1 MKKILKI
8 VLTVAFV
15 AGSTSVFAQ
24 KLGRI
29 NMQELVFAMPETA
42 EMQKNLEAY
51 QKELQDQLET
61 IGVEFNNKLNEYTKQ
76 VSDKNSTMSDSV
88 RQLKE
93 KELNDLKTRYD
104 EFVQVSQQDMQKK
117 QGELLEPIIVKAQDA
132 VKEVS
137 KAGGYTVVYDTSVN
151 ARRSS
156 RSSGRQIGVPT
167 KRITG
172 RLLLGAA
179 PFAFHAETEK
189 PRRLRFGGRH
199 LRSSGNGRCGLSVRL
214 RPDESQQRF
223 GRSFRLLQKSHVSRI
238 GEPHHL
244 CLRMGGSQLLGDRGG
259 NVFIL
264 AAEDEELPHG
274 RTAQHLVAVGASDHP
289 VEKRHDPVVL
299 RKIYLFG
306 QIRDGIG
313 HPLPVVGGESGT
325 RRNAGQLFLL
335 AGPHERDFAATIL
348 ALLLRVGVRRRR
360 EEHQTVEHFRMTF
373 AKGQRHVAAH
383 RMSHERTAR
392 DTERLQ
398 RIADD
403 VGQILHRVALAPHLR
418 NAVPRQVE
426 RHDPHPFVQQRDEI
440 VPHEHRFQI
449 AMQQYDASF
458 ALLRIANVQGR
469 PPCHDKLFDHR

>member
-151 ARRSS
+151 AVAYFDEAVVTDILPAVKTKLGIKDTPRSRFMQRRRNRGGYASAAGISEAPATDAAVCPSGSAPTNRSSASAAASGSSKNPMCPESASHTTCACGWVAANCSATAAGMYSSLRPKTKSCRTGERRSIS
-156 RSSGRQIGVPT
+156 LRSGRAIIP
-167 KRITG
+167 
-172 RLLLGAA
+172 
-179 PFAFHAETEK
+179 
-189 PRRLRFGGRH
+189 
-199 LRSSGNGRCGLSVRL
+199 LRSATIPSSSVRYTCSVKSAMASAIRCRL
-214 RPDESQQRF
+214 SAANPAPGATRASC
-223 GRSFRLLQKSHVSRI
+223 SF
-238 GEPHHL
+238 
-244 CLRMGGSQLLGDRGG
+244 
-259 NVFIL
+259 
-264 AAEDEELPHG
+264 LPA
-274 RTAQHLVAVGASDHP
+274 RTSAIS
-289 VEKRHDPVVL
+289 
-299 RKIYLFG
+299 
-306 QIRDGIG
+306 
-313 HPLPVVGGESGT
+313 
-325 RRNAGQLFLL
+325 
-335 AGPHERDFAATIL
+335 
-348 ALLLRVGVRRRR
+348 RRRFSR
-360 EEHQTVEHFRMTF
+360 FSSVSAFGVEEKST
-373 AKGQRHVAAH
+373 
-383 RMSHERTAR
+383 
-392 DTERLQ
+392 
-398 RIADD
+398 
-403 VGQILHRVALAPHLR
+403 
-418 NAVPRQVE
+418 
-426 RHDPHPFVQQRDEI
+426 
-440 VPHEHRFQI
+440 
-449 AMQQYDASF
+449 
-458 ALLRIANVQGR
+458 R
-469 PPCHDKLFDHR
+469 PSSISG

>member
-151 ARRSS
+151 AVAYFDEAVVTDILPAVKTKLGIKDTPVR
-156 RSSGRQIGVPT
+156 IGMMMSVF
-167 KRITG
+167 
-172 RLLLGAA
+172 LAA
-179 PFAFHAETEK
+179 Y
-189 PRRLRFGGRH
+189 GI
-199 LRSSGNGRCGLSVRL
+199 SNINVVRL
-214 RPDESQQRF
+214 STH
-223 GRSFRLLQKSHVSRI
+223 S
-238 GEPHHL
+238 
-244 CLRMGGSQLLGDRGG
+244 
-259 NVFIL
+259 
-264 AAEDEELPHG
+264 
-274 RTAQHLVAVGASDHP
+274 
-289 VEKRHDPVVL
+289 
-299 RKIYLFG
+299 
-306 QIRDGIG
+306 
-313 HPLPVVGGESGT
+313 
-325 RRNAGQLFLL
+325 
-335 AGPHERDFAATIL
+335 
-348 ALLLRVGVRRRR
+348 
-360 EEHQTVEHFRMTF
+360 
-373 AKGQRHVAAH
+373 
-383 RMSHERTAR
+383 
-392 DTERLQ
+392 
-398 RIADD
+398 
-403 VGQILHRVALAPHLR
+403 
-418 NAVPRQVE
+418 
-426 RHDPHPFVQQRDEI
+426 
-440 VPHEHRFQI
+440 
-449 AMQQYDASF
+449 
-458 ALLRIANVQGR
+458 
-469 PPCHDKLFDHR
+469 

>member
-151 ARRSS
+151 AVAYFDEAVVTDILPAVKTKLGIKDTPAAAPAAPARVRSCS
-156 RSSGRQIGVPT
+156 CCFLLSSG
-167 KRITG
+167 KRACRESSCLLAFDLTG
-172 RLLLGAA
+172 ILPGTSGR
-179 PFAFHAETEK
+179 FR
-189 PRRLRFGGRH
+189 PRRPFTA
-199 LRSSGNGRCGLSVRL
+199 SSC
-214 RPDESQQRF
+214 
-223 GRSFRLLQKSHVSRI
+223 
-238 GEPHHL
+238 
-244 CLRMGGSQLLGDRGG
+244 
-259 NVFIL
+259 
-264 AAEDEELPHG
+264 
-274 RTAQHLVAVGASDHP
+274 
-289 VEKRHDPVVL
+289 
-299 RKIYLFG
+299 
-306 QIRDGIG
+306 
-313 HPLPVVGGESGT
+313 PLP
-325 RRNAGQLFLL
+325 LL
-335 AGPHERDFAATIL
+335 
-348 ALLLRVGVRRRR
+348 
-360 EEHQTVEHFRMTF
+360 
-373 AKGQRHVAAH
+373 
-383 RMSHERTAR
+383 
-392 DTERLQ
+392 
-398 RIADD
+398 
-403 VGQILHRVALAPHLR
+403 
-418 NAVPRQVE
+418 
-426 RHDPHPFVQQRDEI
+426 
-440 VPHEHRFQI
+440 
-449 AMQQYDASF
+449 
-458 ALLRIANVQGR
+458 
-469 PPCHDKLFDHR
+469 

>member
-151 ARRSS
+151 AVAYFDEAVVTDILPAVKTKLGIKDTPAAAPQLRPPNRRSDK
-156 RSSGRQIGVPT
+156 T
-167 KRITG
+167 NY
-172 RLLLGAA
+172 GAA
-179 PFAFHAETEK
+179 PSQSR
-189 PRRLRFGGRH
+189 PVRF
-199 LRSSGNGRCGLSVRL
+199 
-214 RPDESQQRF
+214 
-223 GRSFRLLQKSHVSRI
+223 
-238 GEPHHL
+238 
-244 CLRMGGSQLLGDRGG
+244 M
-259 NVFIL
+259 
-264 AAEDEELPHG
+264 
-274 RTAQHLVAVGASDHP
+274 
-289 VEKRHDPVVL
+289 
-299 RKIYLFG
+299 
-306 QIRDGIG
+306 
-313 HPLPVVGGESGT
+313 
-325 RRNAGQLFLL
+325 
-335 AGPHERDFAATIL
+335 
-348 ALLLRVGVRRRR
+348 RRRR
-360 EEHQTVEHFRMTF
+360 NRGGYASAAGISEAPATDAAVCPSGSAPTNRSSASAAASGSSKNPMCPESASHTTCACGWAAANCSATAAGMYSSLRPKTKSCRTGERRSISLRSGRAIIPLRSATIPSSSVRYTCSVKSAMASAIRCRLSAANPAPGATRASCSFLPARTSAISRRRFSRFSSVSAFGVEEKST
-373 AKGQRHVAAH
+373 
-383 RMSHERTAR
+383 
-392 DTERLQ
+392 
-398 RIADD
+398 
-403 VGQILHRVALAPHLR
+403 
-418 NAVPRQVE
+418 
-426 RHDPHPFVQQRDEI
+426 
-440 VPHEHRFQI
+440 
-449 AMQQYDASF
+449 
-458 ALLRIANVQGR
+458 R
-469 PPCHDKLFDHR
+469 PSSISG

>member
-151 ARRSS
+151 AVAYFDEAVVTDILPAVKTKLGIKDTPGRSS

-167 KRITG
+167 KRIT
-172 RLLLGAA
+172 AA
-179 PFAFHAETEK
+179 PSRSRPVRVSCRDGETAAGYASAAGISEAPATDAAVCPSGSAPTNRSSASAAASGSSK
-189 PRRLRFGGRH
+189 NPMCPESASHTTCACGWAAANCSATAAGMYSSLRPKTKSCRTGERRSIS
-199 LRSSGNGRCGLSVRL
+199 LRSGRAIIPLRSATIPSSSVRYTCSVKSAMASAIRCRL
-214 RPDESQQRF
+214 SAANPAPGATRASC
-223 GRSFRLLQKSHVSRI
+223 SF
-238 GEPHHL
+238 
-244 CLRMGGSQLLGDRGG
+244 
-259 NVFIL
+259 
-264 AAEDEELPHG
+264 LPA
-274 RTAQHLVAVGASDHP
+274 RTSAIS
-289 VEKRHDPVVL
+289 
-299 RKIYLFG
+299 
-306 QIRDGIG
+306 
-313 HPLPVVGGESGT
+313 
-325 RRNAGQLFLL
+325 
-335 AGPHERDFAATIL
+335 
-348 ALLLRVGVRRRR
+348 RRRFSR
-360 EEHQTVEHFRMTF
+360 FSSVSAFGVEEKST
-373 AKGQRHVAAH
+373 
-383 RMSHERTAR
+383 
-392 DTERLQ
+392 
-398 RIADD
+398 
-403 VGQILHRVALAPHLR
+403 
-418 NAVPRQVE
+418 
-426 RHDPHPFVQQRDEI
+426 
-440 VPHEHRFQI
+440 
-449 AMQQYDASF
+449 
-458 ALLRIANVQGR
+458 R
-469 PPCHDKLFDHR
+469 PSSISG

>member
-151 ARRSS
+151 AVAYFDEAVVTDILPAVKTKLGIKDTRRSS

-179 PFAFHAETEK
+179 PFVSCGDGET
-189 PRRLRFGGRH
+189 
-199 LRSSGNGRCGLSVRL
+199 S
-214 RPDESQQRF
+214 
-223 GRSFRLLQKSHVSRI
+223 
-238 GEPHHL
+238 
-244 CLRMGGSQLLGDRGG
+244 
-259 NVFIL
+259 
-264 AAEDEELPHG
+264 
-274 RTAQHLVAVGASDHP
+274 AVT
-289 VEKRHDPVVL
+289 L
-299 RKIYLFG
+299 
-306 QIRDGIG
+306 
-313 HPLPVVGGESGT
+313 
-325 RRNAGQLFLL
+325 
-335 AGPHERDFAATIL
+335 
-348 ALLLRVGVRRRR
+348 RRRASPKLR
-360 EEHQTVEHFRMTF
+360 
-373 AKGQRHVAAH
+373 QR
-383 RMSHERTAR
+383 T
-392 DTERLQ
+392 
-398 RIADD
+398 
-403 VGQILHRVALAPHLR
+403 P
-418 NAVPRQVE
+418 
-426 RHDPHPFVQQRDEI
+426 
-440 VPHEHRFQI
+440 
-449 AMQQYDASF
+449 
-458 ALLRIANVQGR
+458 
-469 PPCHDKLFDHR
+469 

>member
-151 ARRSS
+151 AVAYFDEAVVTDILPAVKTKLGIKDTPAAAPAAPAPNRRSDK
-156 RSSGRQIGVPT
+156 T
-167 KRITG
+167 NY
-172 RLLLGAA
+172 GAA
-179 PFAFHAETEK
+179 PSQSR
-189 PRRLRFGGRH
+189 PVRF
-199 LRSSGNGRCGLSVRL
+199 
-214 RPDESQQRF
+214 
-223 GRSFRLLQKSHVSRI
+223 
-238 GEPHHL
+238 
-244 CLRMGGSQLLGDRGG
+244 M
-259 NVFIL
+259 
-264 AAEDEELPHG
+264 
-274 RTAQHLVAVGASDHP
+274 
-289 VEKRHDPVVL
+289 
-299 RKIYLFG
+299 
-306 QIRDGIG
+306 
-313 HPLPVVGGESGT
+313 
-325 RRNAGQLFLL
+325 
-335 AGPHERDFAATIL
+335 
-348 ALLLRVGVRRRR
+348 RRRR
-360 EEHQTVEHFRMTF
+360 NRGGYASAAGISEAPATDAAVCPSGSAPTNRSSASAAASGSSKNPMCPESASHTTCACGWAAANCSATAAGMYSSLRPKTKSCRTGERRSISLRSGRAIIPLRSATIPSSSVRYTCSVKSAMASAIRCRLSAANPAPGATRASCSFLPARTSAISRRRFSRFSSVSAFGVEEKST
-373 AKGQRHVAAH
+373 
-383 RMSHERTAR
+383 
-392 DTERLQ
+392 
-398 RIADD
+398 
-403 VGQILHRVALAPHLR
+403 
-418 NAVPRQVE
+418 
-426 RHDPHPFVQQRDEI
+426 
-440 VPHEHRFQI
+440 
-449 AMQQYDASF
+449 
-458 ALLRIANVQGR
+458 R
-469 PPCHDKLFDHR
+469 PSSISG